1 MQLGFATSIA
11 ALCVLLTTLPV
22 RAEDAAPPVPD
33 AFVPKVQAAEA
44 TGRRLQRL
52 DRAAWIASD
61 VIQGDRTARKL
72 RRSVGGWITE
82 STDTGIRVSFYDGS
96 EPVRP
101 VYAVDVDLTG
111 RSTVVDLPEDAVF
124 DASTL
129 ALIRARH
136 AALSQDFLR
145 CSRTYNTVVFREGEE
160 IHVYLM
166 PGTTKMDVYPAGG
179 HHLFVF
185 DAEGRNLR
193 SRRPFTHGC
202 IDLDGQPPAGHR
214 PAMMMVTHLLDPHPT
229 EIHVF
234 ISLNAPVP
242 LVVATSSPDQ
252 PDKPMGWQLSD
263 GKVGVLFL
271 PDEAD

>member
-1 MQLGFATSIA
+1 MQLGPAASIA
-11 ALCVLLTTLPV
+11 ALCVLLACLPV
-22 RAEDAAPPVPD
+22 RAEDAAPPIPD
-33 AFVPKVQAAEA
+33 AFVPAVQAAEA

-61 VIQGDRTARKL
+61 VIQGDRAARKL
-72 RRSVGGWITE
+72 RRSVKGWITE
-82 STDTGIRVSFYDGS
+82 PTDTGTRVSFYDGS

-111 RSTVVDLPEDAVF
+111 RSTVVDLPGDAAF

-129 ALIRARH
+129 ALIRARRT
-136 AALSQDFLR
+136 ALSQEFMQ
-145 CSRTYNTVVFREGEE
+145 CSRTYNTVVFRDGED

-166 PGTTKMDVYPAGG
+166 PGTTKANVYHAGG

-185 DAEGRNLR
+185 DAEGQSLR
-193 SRRPFTHGC
+193 SRRPFTNGC
-202 IDLDGQPPAGHR
+202 IDLAGEPPSGTR

-242 LVVATSSPDQ
+242 LVVATSSPNQ
-252 PDKPMGWQLSD
+252 PDKPMGWRLSD

-271 PDEAD
+271 PDDD